1 MRAGTQARRRWQKGK
16 AMGGKLIYIVEDDPD
31 LRSELS
37 SLLALQGYS
46 ATCCEDFTHAA
57 AEAVT
62 LSADLAIVDLR
73 LPGADG
79 LEITR
84 DVRAKSAVPVLVLTS
99 SDREFDEVLSM
110 RLGADCYLTKPYS
123 PAVLLAHVE
132 RMLERAGGDTGA
144 IVSWRGLSIDAARSS
159 AAYGECAVELTR
171 NELRIL
177 IALVRAQGGIVSRA
191 DLMYELW
198 QSDEFVDDNTLTVN
212 VNRLRK
218 SLTSLG
224 VPEGFLRTHRGRGYS
239 L

>member
-1 MRAGTQARRRWQKGK
+1 MNGTC
-16 AMGGKLIYIVEDDPD
+16 IYIVEDDPD
-31 LRSELS
+31 LRGELS

-46 ATCCEDFTHAA
+46 SICCEDFARAA
-57 AEAVT
+57 AEAVS
-62 LSADLAIVDLR
+62 LPADLAIVDLR
-73 LPGADG
+73 LPGTDG

-84 DVRAKSAVPVLVLTS
+84 DIRAESAVPVLVLTS
-99 SDREFDEVLSM
+99 SDREFDEVMSM

-132 RMLERAGGDTGA
+132 RMLERASGGAGA
-144 IVSWRGLSIDAARSS
+144 IVTWRGLGIDAARSS
-159 AAYGECAVELTR
+159 ATYGERTVELTR

-218 SLTSLG
+218 SLASLG
-224 VPEGFLRTHRGRGYS
+224 VPDDFLRTHRGRGYS